1 MHYRV
6 EEAADGTVTLR
17 AEHAEGARR
26 VTFAPFRGALVTQFS
41 AGNTEYLALDEA
53 TFRDP
58 SANVRGGIPV
68 LFPFPGR
75 LDRDR
80 YLARGRPF
88 VLSQHGFARKRAFT
102 EVARRSDDAAAMT
115 VALEDDAET
124 RAVYP
129 YRFRLT
135 LDVALTDRLTLTT
148 TVENRDSVPLP
159 WALGFHPY
167 FAIPNAEKGALSVA
181 HEADR
186 AWDNVGRRIVAA
198 EPLQFTPTT
207 ETDLHLLDDRSATK
221 VLRRGGDDVPWL
233 ELTVSDARPVWV
245 FWSVPHK
252 DFVCVEPWTAP
263 GNALQNGD
271 RVALLAPGA
280 TARHTFTL
288 LPR

>member
-6 EEAADGTVTLR
+6 EDAADGTVTLH
-17 AEHAEGARR
+17 AGHAEAERR

-41 AGNTEYLALDEA
+41 VGNTEYLALDEA

-75 LDRDR
+75 LAGDR
-80 YLARGRPF
+80 YLAGGRAYA
-88 VLSQHGFARKRAFT
+88 LGQHGFARKRAFM
-102 EVARRSDDAAAMT
+102 EVDRRSDNAAAIT

-135 LDVALTDRLTLTT
+135 LEVALTDRLTLTT
-148 TVENRDSVPLP
+148 VVENRDTGPLP

-167 FAIPNAEKGALSVA
+167 FAIPNAEKGALSIA
-181 HEADR
+181 HDAAH
-186 AWDNVGRRIVAA
+186 AWDNVARRNVAA

-221 VLRRGGDDVPWL
+221 VLCRGALPWL
-233 ELTVSDARPVWV
+233 ELTVSDERPVWV
-245 FWSVPHK
+245 LWSVPGK
-252 DFVCVEPWTAP
+252 EFVCVEPWTAP
-263 GNALQNGD
+263 GNALQTGD
-271 RVALLAPGA
+271 RVRLLAPGA
-280 TARHTFTL
+280 QARHTFTL

>member
-207 ETDLHLLDDRSATK
+207 ETDLRLLGELSAT
-221 VLRRGGDDVPWL
+221 
-233 ELTVSDARPVWV
+233 
-245 FWSVPHK
+245 
-252 DFVCVEPWTAP
+252 
-263 GNALQNGD
+263 
-271 RVALLAPGA
+271 
-280 TARHTFTL
+280 
-288 LPR
+288 

>member
-6 EEAADGTVTLR
+6 EDAADGTVTLR
-17 AEHAEGARR
+17 AGHADGERR
-26 VTFAPFRGALVTQFS
+26 VTFAPFRGGLVTQFS
-41 AGNTEYLALDEA
+41 AGNIEYLALDEA

-75 LDRDR
+75 LTGDR
-80 YLARGRPF
+80 YLARGAAYA
-88 VLSQHGFARKRAFT
+88 LGQHGFARKRAFT
-102 EVARRSDDAAAMT
+102 EVARRSDGAAAIT
-115 VALEDDAET
+115 VVLEDDAET

-135 LDVALTDRLTLTT
+135 LEVALTDRLMLTT
-148 TVENRDSVPLP
+148 TVENRDTVPLP

-181 HEADR
+181 HEAER

-198 EPLQFTPTT
+198 DPLQFTPTT

-221 VLRRGGDDVPWL
+221 VLCRGGGALPWL
-233 ELTVSDARPVWV
+233 ELTVSDERPVWV
-245 FWSVPHK
+245 FWSVPGK
-252 DFVCVEPWTAP
+252 DFVCAEPWTAP
-263 GNALQNGD
+263 GNALQTGD
-271 RVALLAPGA
+271 RVPLLAPGA
-280 TARHTFTL
+280 QARHTFTL